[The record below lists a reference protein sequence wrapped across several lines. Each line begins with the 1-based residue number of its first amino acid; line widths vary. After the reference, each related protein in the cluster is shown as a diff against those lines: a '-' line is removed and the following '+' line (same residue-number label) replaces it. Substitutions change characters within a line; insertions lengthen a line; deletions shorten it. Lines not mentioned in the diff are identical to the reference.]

1 MDLDPTELIP
11 QQDGIL
17 TACNQPSLIQM
28 AWSPGYRDAEGEA
41 NALRNEVCHSI
52 EKYWSKHM
60 RQLSRHINALSVE
73 LRTSIERMKATPDVW
88 IQSQHSA
95 SGRVN
100 ASAEVLKMAVANFID
115 AISDISLDTLR
126 IGRSRSSNAQETTA
140 DMEAELRLA
149 LQSVNNNV
157 DLVTAQVDALTQAT
171 ATYNFLNPATEVTQ
185 PNTGDQ
191 DTPRTPPAPRPVKF
205 DPKES
210 FLSNLRGRQF
220 IDSSTSVIN
229 EEHLETLESYLMSGG
244 IQGDTDIVER
254 YAFQVMDSPSKED
267 YRVMKQKMLGEGEV
281 VNGIEGVLQCIRRT
295 ICARRSL

>member
-1 MDLDPTELIP
+1 MDLDPTDLIP

-28 AWSPGYRDAEGEA
+28 AWNPGYRDAEAEA
-41 NALRNEVCHSI
+41 SALRNEVCHSI

-73 LRTSIERMKATPDVW
+73 LKTSIERMKATPDVW

-100 ASAEVLKMAVANFID
+100 ASAEVLKMSVTNFID

-157 DLVTAQVDALTQAT
+157 DLVTAQVDTLTQAT
-171 ATYNFLNPATEVTQ
+171 ATYNFLNPA
-185 PNTGDQ
+185 
-191 DTPRTPPAPRPVKF
+191 
-205 DPKES
+205 KE
-210 FLSNLRGRQF
+210 
-220 IDSSTSVIN
+220 
-229 EEHLETLESYLMSGG
+229 
-244 IQGDTDIVER
+244 
-254 YAFQVMDSPSKED
+254 
-267 YRVMKQKMLGEGEV
+267 
-281 VNGIEGVLQCIRRT
+281 
-295 ICARRSL
+295 